1 MKLAG
6 IFGDRMILQRNKE
19 NHIWGW
25 DDSPAVTIT
34 IDGEK
39 FSAECVDGRFNIVIK
54 PMDTRLDVDIVVE
67 GSETLVLKDC
77 CFGDVFM
84 LAGQSNM
91 ELPVY
96 RTLDI
101 SQEIVDKADYPYI
114 RQYRLVPDNDYKPLD
129 EYKLSSDP
137 WISAVP
143 GEIDEMSAYGFFTF
157 RHIYEKIGV
166 PVGLILNAQGG
177 ATIEAWMRKENLED
191 ISDELDLIDENW
203 GTGYLPAKVAAQY
216 EDGERWKDRAR
227 IFDPAIYSA
236 AIPEGAPEVQVPGI
250 YRDLTG
256 CSWFYKEFTLT
267 EDVKSDSAFLYL
279 GELVDMDVTYINGCE
294 VGTTG
299 YLYPPRKYSFD
310 ASILHKGKNL
320 IAVRLITQRKSGGF
334 VPEHR
339 YYIEV
344 DGVKID
350 LRGTWKTIRESATE
364 EDADVRMAVMYP
376 TVLYRSAILPL
387 WGISFRA
394 FFWYQGESNCFEAE
408 TYNEKF
414 IRMIASWRE
423 LFGADVPVVAT
434 IMPDYINPESEDTSK
449 VPPEWRN
456 MQKLQSEAPGLVDN
470 CYIVDGSDLGEPFE
484 LHPQRKVELGD
495 RAAEVFEKL
504 LSI

>member
-25 DDSPAVTIT
+25 DDSPAVTVT

-67 GSETLVLKDC
+67 GSETLVLRDC

-157 RHIYEKIGV
+157 RHIYEKTGV

-177 ATIEAWMRKENLED
+177 ATIEAWMREEDLDEELE
-191 ISDELDLIDENW
+191 LIDENY
-203 GTGYLPAKVAAQY
+203 GEGYLPKKVAAQY
-216 EDGERWKDRAR
+216 EEGNKWRERTE
-227 IFDPAIYSA
+227 IFDINEYASKIPADTTDV
-236 AIPEGAPEVQVPGI
+236 EVPCI
-250 YRDLTG
+250 FRDITG
-256 CSWFYKEFTLT
+256 SSWFYKEF
-267 EDVKSDSAFLYL
+267 EVEGDCENAFLYL
-279 GELVDMDVTYINGCE
+279 GELIDADRTFINGVE
-294 VGTTG
+294 VGRTE
-299 YLYPPRKYSFD
+299 YMYPPRKYPFD
-310 ASILHKGKNL
+310 AKILRKGKNL
-320 IAVRLITQRKSGGF
+320 IAVRLISESESAGF
-334 VPEHR
+334 ISDHP
-339 YYIEV
+339 YYIEM
-344 DGVKID
+344 DGVKTD
-350 LRGTWKTIRESATE
+350 LTGTWKMIPECRCGINPV
-364 EDADVRMAVMYP
+364 VRMAVMYP
-376 TVLYRSAILPL
+376 VVLYNSAIQTLR
-387 WGISFRA
+387 GIAVKA
-394 FFWYQGESNCFEAE
+394 FFWYQGESNG
-408 TYNEKF
+408 EKYIGYDLKF
-414 IRMIASWRE
+414 KRMVDSWRE
-423 LFGADVPVVAT
+423 IFGKDVPIVAT
-434 IMPDYINPESEDTSK
+434 IMPDYINPQSDDISE
-449 VPPEWRN
+449 VPFGWREI
-456 MQKLQSEAPGLVDN
+456 QRQQEEAPSMVAD
-470 CYIVDGSDLGEPFE
+470 CYTVEGRDLGQPFE
-484 LHPQRKVELGD
+484 LHPQCKVELGD
-495 RAAEVFEKL
+495 RAAKVFMEVL
-504 LSI
+504 GIDG